1 MSKYYP
7 NLSPVNSLL
16 LMVSNLSTSPT
27 KLLPAII
34 FLLCSFG
41 LSMSTVV
48 AQNGPQASE
57 IKGGVKG
64 TLIDA
69 MTDEPLG
76 FANVVV
82 YTFEGSL
89 VSGTITDIDG
99 KFEIS
104 NIPLGDYRLE
114 ASFIGY
120 GTENLNVE
128 LNEIDRFFTV
138 GDLLLGT
145 GGQDLE
151 EVVVTADRAVM
162 QLGLDRKVFN
172 VEETIAASGG
182 SAEDLLRQLPSIS
195 VDLDG
200 NVSMRGSGNVRFL
213 INGRPSGLVGTD
225 PATFL
230 RSLTAASVERIEV
243 ITNPGAAYDPD
254 GTAGLINIVL
264 KNKRDDGF
272 NLTLNANVGTN
283 NKFDGSLDLNWRQ
296 GKFNSF
302 AGLSGRSDE
311 RFFRGFRDQTGR
323 IGDSTFARLFTFD
336 GNRIRQ
342 SQRLRL
348 GTEYSISKR
357 GILGIQGNYQLE
369 SSQNNNNRITRF
381 FDSENALSRT
391 SNRIETQP
399 GDEDD
404 WEINADYTTT
414 FAKKGRKL
422 SAAVQYSQ
430 NEEFE
435 TEFYDENIVD
445 AQGNFL
451 EEVRQRAPSNEGRN
465 QLLLQMDY
473 EQKIGQFKFETGWRS
488 TMQEITTDADFDQF
502 GLNEF
507 FTIDSLSNIFSYQE
521 DVHAAYVTFGG
532 KVDDLTFSA
541 GLRAEQA
548 YTTSNLT
555 EPVEDAQVFE
565 NNYFKLYPSV
575 FLGYAFDENT
585 TLQMSYSRRINR
597 PRVWALNPFV
607 DRGDPFNLRSGNPF
621 LLPELINSFEL
632 NVQQRFGIGTITAGG
647 YFRQLNDLISRISES
662 RPGGVTLSTRGNLER
677 GRNYGL
683 EVTANIRPTEKFEIT
698 ASANGYRSEI
708 IGQVDNQNIAANGYL
723 FSGRIQGGYELPA
736 GVQMQFT
743 WFYRSPGI
751 RPQGRI
757 KTIQSLDLGFRK
769 EILKKRGALTLR
781 ATDILN
787 TRRYRFE
794 TFLTDLT
801 TDSEFQRE
809 SRIVYL
815 GFQYSLQQLKPHKGG
830 RRGRDGGGGGGEDF

>member
-1 MSKYYP
+1 MTYTFSDIANTAFSTSTRVGTFLK
-7 NLSPVNSLL
+7 LQRSLILL
-16 LMVSNLSTSPT
+16 LAFLISGPGAVALS
-27 KLLPAII
+27 
-34 FLLCSFG
+34 
-41 LSMSTVV
+41 
-48 AQNGPQASE
+48 AQSGPQPSE
-57 IKGGVKG
+57 VKGSVTG

-69 MTDEPLG
+69 TTDEPLG
-76 FANVVV
+76 FANVVI
-82 YTFEGSL
+82 YTFGDSL
-89 VSGTITDIDG
+89 VSGTTTDIDG
-99 KFEIS
+99 NFEIK
-104 NIPLGDYRLE
+104 NLPLGGYRLE

-120 GTENLNVE
+120 GTETLNVE
-128 LNEIDRFFTV
+128 LSEIERFFTV
-138 GDLLLGT
+138 GDLALGT

-172 VEETIAASGG
+172 VEETVAASGG

-200 NVSMRGSGNVRFL
+200 NVSLRGSGNVRFL

-264 KNKRDDGF
+264 KTKRDDGF

-283 NKFDGSLDLNWRQ
+283 NKFDGSLDLNWRK

-302 AGLSGRSDE
+302 AGLSGRYDE

-323 IGDSTFARLFTFD
+323 IGDSTFARLFTFNGD
-336 GNRIRQ
+336 RVRE

-369 SSQNNNNRITRF
+369 SSQNNNNRLTQF
-381 FDSENALSRT
+381 FDGENVLDRT

-404 WEINADYTTT
+404 WEVNLDYTTT
-414 FAKKGRKL
+414 FAKEGRKL
-422 SAAVQYSQ
+422 SAAAQFSR

-435 TEFYDENIVD
+435 TEFYDENIID
-445 AQGNFL
+445 AEGNFL
-451 EEVRQRAPSNEGRN
+451 EEIRQRAPSQEGRD
-465 QLLLQMDY
+465 QLLLQLDY
-473 EQKIGQFKFETGWRS
+473 EQKFGEFKFETGWRS
-488 TMQEITTDADFDQF
+488 TLQEITTDADFDQF
-502 GLNEF
+502 AQNDF
-507 FTIDSLSNIFSYQE
+507 FTIDSLSNLFSYRE
-521 DVHAAYVTFGG
+521 DIHAAYVTFGG
-532 KVDDLTFSA
+532 KIEDLTFSA

-548 YTTSNLT
+548 FTTSDLQ
-555 EPVEDAQVFE
+555 EPVADATVFE

-585 TLQMSYSRRINR
+585 TLQVSYSRRINR
-597 PRVWALNPFV
+597 PRVGALNPFV

-632 NVQQRFGIGTITAGG
+632 NVQQRFGLGTITAGG

-662 RPGGVTLSTRGNLER
+662 RQGGVTLSTRANLDR

-683 EVTANIRPTEKFEIT
+683 EVIANLRPTKKFEIT

-708 IGQVDNQNIAANGYL
+708 VGLADNENIDANGYL
-723 FSGRIQGGYELPA
+723 FSGRVQGGYELPA
-736 GVQMQFT
+736 GIQMQFT

-769 EILKKRGALTLR
+769 EILDKKGAITLR
-781 ATDILN
+781 ATDIFN

-815 GFQYSLQQLKPHKGG
+815 GFQYSLQQLKPQRNRGG
-830 RRGRDGGGGGGEDF
+830 RGGGGGGGGEDF